1 MTEQKEQK
9 KQDLNQTFLK
19 GMGTTMVILL
29 SIIGYLL
36 NDMNNTLKKN
46 NEKLEKITIESKE
59 YQLITEGNNKIF
71 TLKLEDHEK
80 RILSIEQCLNKYN
93 K

>member
-19 GMGTTMVILL
+19 GIGTAMLILL

-36 NDMNNTLKKN
+36 NDMNNALKKN
-46 NEKLEKITIESKE
+46 NEKLENITIESKE
-59 YQLITEGNNKIF
+59 YQLTTDGNNKVF
-71 TLKLEDHEK
+71 TLKIEDHER
-80 RILSIEQCLNKYN
+80 RIVNIENCVNKL